1 MYLAILLTYL
11 NVKNVTDKALSEEVM
26 KLKDLFQ
33 EKHLCGRS
41 QDSETPGST
50 LITTT
55 RSKKRS
61 RQSKDTVEMDMIS
74 PQVSHHNKCIFQA
87 FGQRLLGMK
96 LATSKQDEQVCIIA
110 VIYQADTDVYDLLTM
125 TGLSF
130 SLTFVKKLVVEEES
144 ELLYKV
150 VTLVIVESGTSMD
163 ERSCD
168 VFFERVSRVI
178 KLHCC

>member
-1 MYLAILLTYL
+1 MEEEK
-11 NVKNVTDKALSEEVM
+11 KNKALSEEVM

-74 PQVSHHNKCIFQA
+74 PQVSHHNKKCC
-87 FGQRLLGMK
+87 K
-96 LATSKQDEQVCIIA
+96 TNYDTSS
-110 VIYQADTDVYDLLTM
+110 VYFKHSAND
-125 TGLSF
+125 
-130 SLTFVKKLVVEEES
+130 
-144 ELLYKV
+144 
-150 VTLVIVESGTSMD
+150 
-163 ERSCD
+163 C
-168 VFFERVSRVI
+168 
-178 KLHCC
+178 